1 MEDALTTST
10 SSRFAVK
17 DHLGNEFSSINKM
30 CEYYGVK
37 FVTYQQRIH
46 SGWGIEKALTLPA
59 YCKNGVVTD
68 HLGNEYRTITDMCKA
83 WGIYCY
89 EYYSR
94 RSNGFS
100 MKDTLEIVV
109 DSLRLPTVDLS
120 GKVYKDCL
128 ELCKANKISV
138 SELRKKI
145 KATSSVE
152 EALKNLIKQ

>member
-1 MEDALTTST
+1 M
-10 SSRFAVK
+10 
-17 DHLGNEFSSINKM
+17 
-30 CEYYGVK
+30 
-37 FVTYQQRIH
+37 
-46 SGWGIEKALTLPA
+46 TLPA